1 MMERFSCCMIVGVAS
16 ALTLCAAELAWVF
29 SWLPVALLVDV
40 GLKDPGRGAASGIR
54 TPKNRL
60 RAARA

>member
-1 MMERFSCCMIVGVAS
+1 VGVAS